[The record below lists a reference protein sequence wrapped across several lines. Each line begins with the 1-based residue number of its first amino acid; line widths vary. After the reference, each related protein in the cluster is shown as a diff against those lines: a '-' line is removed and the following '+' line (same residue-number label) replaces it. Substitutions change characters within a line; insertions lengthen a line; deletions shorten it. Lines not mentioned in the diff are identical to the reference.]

1 MKPALGAAQP
11 PLMATGALPA
21 QSQAPPPSPEQFVG
35 QLPGLDPATQA
46 RLLADLKQTDPAH
59 WPQLLQAF
67 RVAAGRGANPRP
79 TGELPPQSTVDGS
92 PAMAATA
99 DVSSKLREHPYHP
112 SERPAAPTTPP
123 TSTLPGE
130 PPTGGL
136 AQAFAANRDPRAALA
151 TLNDPLD
158 GDTSAVRQVSYE
170 SSASSNAQSAE
181 QAISAAIRELEASGD
196 HAVAGSQE
204 AARRQIELRLLYLA
218 AGRRDDSLK
227 PIPGLTSA
235 EQEFW
240 SSQLYALSAW
250 LDAEKTPAADRRAN
264 EALAHLDRA
273 RGKLA
278 EIGTLQVRSPE
289 FCTRVDGFGAF
300 TKFKENVFKPSQE
313 VVLYVELENF
323 HCDSTD
329 GGYRTALSSRYR
341 ILDSQG
347 RQVTE
352 YEFPAIEEVCQN
364 RRRDYYIS
372 FRVTMPGRVYDG
384 RHTLQL
390 TVEDTLGKKVG
401 QTSIEFAIKE

>member
-1 MKPALGAAQP
+1 
-11 PLMATGALPA
+11 
-21 QSQAPPPSPEQFVG
+21 
-35 QLPGLDPATQA
+35 
-46 RLLADLKQTDPAH
+46 
-59 WPQLLQAF
+59 
-67 RVAAGRGANPRP
+67 
-79 TGELPPQSTVDGS
+79 
-92 PAMAATA
+92 
-99 DVSSKLREHPYHP
+99 
-112 SERPAAPTTPP
+112 
-123 TSTLPGE
+123 
-130 PPTGGL
+130 
-136 AQAFAANRDPRAALA
+136 LA